1 MNFKKYKPISKF
13 PSVIRE
19 LDFVFDKNVQYNK
32 IEELILNN
40 SKSKNLINMSL
51 SDVYENKKLPDGKK
65 SYTLSF
71 SLIDNE
77 KTLTEKE
84 IQFIMDKIQ
93 HKIEK
98 QFGATLRS

>member
-1 MNFKKYKPISKF
+1 
-13 PSVIRE
+13 
-19 LDFVFDKNVQYNK
+19 
-32 IEELILNN
+32 
-40 SKSKNLINMSL
+40 MSL
-51 SDVYENKKLPDGKK
+51 SDVYENKKLPDEKK

-84 IQFIMDKIQ
+84 IQSTMDKIQ